1 MPTLTI
7 RTRTTSTGAKRFDV
21 RYRLGGYAYPV
32 EHGGTFQTKKEA
44 KLRRDLIAGEL
55 AAGRNP
61 TLVLTATRTPAPK
74 TKTLVEWAD
83 QYRTSRIDLAEES
96 TKNLGSHLKRILPT
110 FGERDPQTIAWGE
123 IQEWVASVAVEL
135 KPGSVKRY
143 MTTLRQLLDFAGVD
157 PNPSRDKRV
166 KLPTVID
173 EEPQPPT
180 ASQFLALLDAI
191 PARWVLPL
199 VTVEQTAITVGE
211 AEALA
216 WGDVDV
222 AGCQFRLRRS
232 TVKAQIR
239 SRARWVQVPE
249 WLMDE
254 LALTCPLEDRN
265 ADRKVFAGF
274 TGDGAKNAMAR
285 ACKLAGITHFHPHD
299 LRHRRITI
307 WHHSGI
313 PAKVL
318 AERAGHARASMSLDV
333 YSHVMPLEET
343 DAKRLRD
350 RIRSAN
356 SP

>member
-1 MPTLTI
+1 MFTLQLQPLAA
-7 RTRTTSTGAKRFDV
+7 RHQDGGAV
-21 RYRLGGYAYPV
+21 
-32 EHGGTFQTKKEA
+32 GTAQT
-44 KLRRDLIAGEL
+44 RDL
-55 AAGRNP
+55 
-61 TLVLTATRTPAPK
+61 
-74 TKTLVEWAD
+74 D
-83 QYRTSRIDLAEES
+83 
-96 TKNLGSHLKRILPT
+96 
-110 FGERDPQTIAWGE
+110 
-123 IQEWVASVAVEL
+123 
-135 KPGSVKRY
+135 
-143 MTTLRQLLDFAGVD
+143 
-157 PNPSRDKRV
+157 PSRDKRV

-199 VTVEQTAITVGE
+199 VTVEQTAMTVGE

-299 LRHRRITI
+299 LRHRRIR
-307 WHHSGI
+307 SGTT
-313 PAKVL
+313 
-318 AERAGHARASMSLDV
+318 AGFR
-333 YSHVMPLEET
+333 
-343 DAKRLRD
+343 R
-350 RIRSAN
+350 RS
-356 SP
+356 SPSVPGTPGRP